1 MASTFDLLAAIDL
14 RAGRIVRLQQGDFDR
29 ETVFA
34 TDPVAVARGFVD
46 QGVRWL
52 HVVDLDGARA
62 GLPKQLTHIGAI
74 VADVGGQAY
83 VEAGGGLRTADDAAR
98 ALAQGVARV
107 VLGTAAL
114 TDSTAIARIVAK
126 HGAAR
131 VAIAVDVRDG
141 LALGEG
147 WRPGAVGLAPD
158 ELIDRLADA
167 GVTTFEVTAVD
178 RDGLMGGPDLRLLE
192 RLVGPDRGS
201 IIASGGIRS
210 AADLKAVRAL
220 GCTGA
225 IVGRALY
232 DGSLSVEEALRA

>member
-14 RAGRIVRLQQGDFDR
+14 LGGRVVRLQQGDFDR
-29 ETVFA
+29 QTVFDA
-34 TDPVAVARGFVD
+34 DPAAVARGFVAH
-46 QGVRWL
+46 GVRWL
-52 HVVDLDGARA
+52 HVVDLDGAREGKPTQSTA
-62 GLPKQLTHIGAI
+62 VDAI
-74 VADVGGQAY
+74 VSEVGGQGY
-83 VEAGGGLRTADDAAR
+83 VEAGGGLRTPDHVAA
-98 ALAQGVARV
+98 ALARGVARV
-107 VLGTAAL
+107 VLGTAAI
-114 TDSTAIARIVAK
+114 TDPTAFASMVAK
-126 HGAAR
+126 HGSAR
-131 VAIAVDVRDG
+131 MAVAVDVRDG

-147 WRPGAVGLAPD
+147 WRQGASGLPPD

-167 GVTTFEVTAVD
+167 GLTTFEVTAID

-192 RLVGPDRGS
+192 RLVALDRGS

-210 AADLKAVRAL
+210 AADLTAVRAL